1 MYELCFSGVAL
12 SWVKCFGKV
21 GGVAMV
27 EKGGR
32 GMAVFIW

>member
-1 MYELCFSGVAL
+1 MVWLYLES
-12 SWVKCFGKV
+12 KCFGKV

-32 GMAVFIW
+32 WMAVFIW